1 MNVPSDERGFDHYNI
16 IIVIKDGEKDEWNEK
31 DEKKIKSK
39 RRNEK
44 TRKQWEKRKKRQ
56 AKKNGLR

>member
-44 TRKQWEKRKKRQ
+44 TRKQWE
-56 AKKNGLR
+56 N